1 METQNKKKNLHRV
14 GLTSVLSIVLVVITI
29 VLCGL
34 AFFLTLNMRSGKAVK
49 IFGRCIMRVATGS
62 MEPALQTG
70 DFIHIEESN
79 PEQLKEGD
87 IIAFYSRLGE
97 TKDFIIVHRIY
108 ERKED
113 GSFVTRGD
121 SNGVSDEE
129 MINREQIVGKFKGK
143 AEFLIWLSGFGDF
156 RKMAI
161 LSIMIVILIV
171 AMYETRTIM
180 SLGKQMKEEKTY
192 EERMRAAIEEEK
204 KRIAIEEEKKG
215 EK

>member
-1 METQNKKKNLHRV
+1 MRAQNKKRNLRKAS
-14 GLTSVLSIVLVVITI
+14 LTSVMGIILVVITL

-34 AFFLTLNMRSGKAVK
+34 AFFLTLNIKRGKVVK
-49 IFGRCIMRVATGS
+49 IWGWCIMRVATGS
-62 MEPALQTG
+62 MEPALHTG

-79 PEQLKEGD
+79 PEELKEGD
-87 IIAFYSRLGE
+87 IIAFYSRMGE
-97 TKDFIIVHRIY
+97 TKDFIIVHRIF
-108 ERKED
+108 EIKED

-129 MINREQIVGKFKGK
+129 VIDREQIVGKFRGK

-156 RKMAI
+156 RKMSI

-180 SLGKQMKEEKTY
+180 SLGKHMKEEKTY